1 LPWDLQFS
9 AIYQNFPGVPI
20 TATYAVNN
28 AIVAPSLGRNIA
40 ACGANCVPTSSFGN
54 VELMS
59 PGVAYE
65 NRQQEVDLRFARRF
79 RAGRASLRPSL
90 DLSNLLNAGSIYA
103 ANSGF
108 GSQWLVPYE
117 IQGGRLARINIQ
129 VEF

>member
-1 LPWDLQFS
+1 
-9 AIYQNFPGVPI
+9 
-20 TATYAVNN
+20 
-28 AIVAPSLGRNIA
+28 VA
-40 ACGANCVPTSSFGN
+40 
-54 VELMS
+54 
-59 PGVAYE
+59 AYE

-108 GSQWLVPYE
+108 GSQWLAPYE